1 MVGSVG
7 LALAALL
14 LVSLPFVLAK
24 EERGRIRL
32 PVALFLVHLV
42 LVAVRSVV
50 PAEMRDADRLIVV
63 LEVFFLFGTI
73 TRSAYLLLLH
83 ALLVRTLG
91 REPPKIVRDLLQ
103 ALLWTGVVLLTLN
116 AAGVSPTSILTTS
129 ALLTAVVGL
138 SLQDTLGNL
147 FAGLALQLQAP
158 FRVGDW
164 IAFDDDERHWGRV
177 VEMNWR
183 AVKVVTLAQ
192 VEMVVPNGTLAT
204 SALTNFTAPTPAAR
218 REVTVFATPE
228 RSPEEVTAV
237 LLGALGDAEGVVR
250 RPAPDVLLRAFHERG
265 IEYELRYFVEAFGR
279 RERVDSAVRSRVWYA
294 LQRAGIEVPAPRRTV
309 TLHEVTEETREHEA
323 EHAVESR
330 ESALHGIDFLAH
342 LPDAALHTLAES
354 AETRLFAPGERIV
367 REGDAGEELFVIR
380 RGGVRI
386 EIGAQHREV
395 ARIGP
400 GQFFGEMSLM
410 TGEERRATV
419 RALEET
425 ELLAL
430 DRACLQP
437 VLESQPELA
446 QKISEVLAERRR
458 NLDANAVMDAA
469 KSYADQSRESLLI
482 LDRIKKFFSLGGD

>member
-1 MVGSVG
+1 MVGSLG
-7 LALAALL
+7 LVIAALL
-14 LVSLPFVLAK
+14 LVALPFVLPK
-24 EERGRIRL
+24 DERPRIRL
-32 PVALFLVHLV
+32 PFLLFLAHLG
-42 LVAVRSVV
+42 LVAVRLFV
-50 PAEMRDADRLIVV
+50 PPEMADADRLIVV

-83 ALLVRTLG
+83 ALVVRTLG
-91 REPPKIVRDLLQ
+91 GEPPKIVRDLLQ
-103 ALLWTGVVLLTLN
+103 ALLWTGVLLLTLN

-129 ALLTAVVGL
+129 ALLTAVIGL

-164 IAFDDDERHWGRV
+164 IAFDDDEAHWGRV

-192 VEMVVPNGTLAT
+192 VEMIIPNGTLAKT
-204 SALTNFTAPTPAAR
+204 AITNFTAPTPAAR
-218 REVTVFATPE
+218 RVVTVYAAPE
-228 RSPEEVTAV
+228 RSPAEVSAA
-237 LLGALGDAEGVVR
+237 LLSALGDVEGVAF

-265 IEYELRYFVEAFGR
+265 VEYDLRYFVESFGR
-279 RERVDSAVRSRVWYA
+279 REQVDAAVRSRVWYA
-294 LQRAGIEVPAPRRTV
+294 LQRAGIEVPSPRRTV
-309 TLHEVTEETREHEA
+309 TLHEVTEETREHDV
-323 EHAVESR
+323 EHAIESR

-342 LPDAALHTLAES
+342 LPKKALHTLAES

-380 RGGVRI
+380 RGEVRI
-386 EIGAQHREV
+386 EIGSRHREV

-419 RALEET
+419 RATRET

-430 DRACLQP
+430 DRTCLQP

-458 NLDANAVMDAA
+458 NLDQKVVLDAA
-469 KSYADQSRESLLI
+469 KSLADQSRDSLLI

>member
-7 LALAALL
+7 LVVAALL
-14 LVSLPFVLAK
+14 LLSLPFVLQK
-24 EERGRIRL
+24 DERARIRL
-32 PVALFLVHLV
+32 PFALFLVHLG

-50 PAEMRDADRLIVV
+50 PAEMRETDRLIVV

-83 ALLVRTLG
+83 ALVVRTLG
-91 REPPKIVRDLLQ
+91 QEPPKIVRDLLQ
-103 ALLWTGVVLLTLN
+103 ALLWTGVLLLTLN

-129 ALLTAVVGL
+129 ALLTAVIGL

-183 AVKVVTLAQ
+183 AVKVVTLEQ
-192 VEMVVPNGTLAT
+192 VEMVVPNGALAKT
-204 SALTNFTAPTPAAR
+204 ALTNFTAPSPAAR
-218 REVTVFATPE
+218 RRVTVFAAPE
-228 RSPEEVTAV
+228 RSPEEVTTA
-237 LLGALGDAEGVVR
+237 LLEALGDVEGIAR

-265 IEYELRYFVEAFGR
+265 IEYELRYFVEVFGS
-279 RERVDSAVRSRVWYA
+279 REEVDAAVRARVWYT

-309 TLHEVTEETREHEA
+309 TLHEVTEATREHDA
-323 EHAVESR
+323 EHAVEFR

-342 LPDAALHTLAES
+342 LPDAALHSLAES

-380 RGGVRI
+380 RGEVCI
-386 EIGAQHREV
+386 EIGPRHREV
-395 ARIGP
+395 ARVGP

-419 RALEET
+419 RAARET

-430 DRACLQP
+430 DRTCLQP

-458 NLDANAVMDAA
+458 NLDESAVMDAA
-469 KSYADQSRESLLI
+469 MSYADQSRDSLLI